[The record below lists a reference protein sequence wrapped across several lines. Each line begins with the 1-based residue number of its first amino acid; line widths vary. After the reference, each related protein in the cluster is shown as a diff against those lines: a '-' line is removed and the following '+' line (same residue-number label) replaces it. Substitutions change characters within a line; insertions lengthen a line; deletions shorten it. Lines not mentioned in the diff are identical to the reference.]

1 VLEAPAAV
9 RDTDSRPNPT
19 KALALA
25 PAKQKESEVVIIEGQ
40 EEEQCCDG
48 KEKHSNPNHTN
59 RVFGSLQWQTPVVD
73 CIAVLAP
80 TTEPNSTLI
89 SYLVG
94 LNSGG

>member
-1 VLEAPAAV
+1 LAPAGAGQGSV
-9 RDTDSRPNPT
+9 
-19 KALALA
+19 ALA
-25 PAKQKESEVVIIEGQ
+25 PAKQKESEVVVIIEGQ

-48 KEKHSNPNHTN
+48 KEKHTNPNQTN

-73 CIAVLAP
+73 CIAVPAP